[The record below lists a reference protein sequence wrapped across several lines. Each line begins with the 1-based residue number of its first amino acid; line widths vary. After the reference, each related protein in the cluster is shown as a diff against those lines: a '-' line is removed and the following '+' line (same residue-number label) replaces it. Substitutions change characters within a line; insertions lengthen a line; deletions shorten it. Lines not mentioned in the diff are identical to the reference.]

1 MVEVASHT
9 SIIIKKIYLT
19 KHVQFNPK
27 ISTYSL
33 PRVSTDPC
41 GCVKDLPHQ
50 SVHSLVASSIN
61 SLPELDVKWRC
72 VTCLKSDEIIVVW
85 SFI

>member
-50 SVHSLVASSIN
+50 SVQAY
-61 SLPELDVKWRC
+61 P
-72 VTCLKSDEIIVVW
+72 T
-85 SFI
+85 